1 MFGLENANL
10 GHLLVSLLGICGGW
24 LSVATRY
31 RTQRFEEISVL
42 ELAARNPFRHNMG
55 MLVSFC
61 LAIYALIIFTTL
73 GLQYLF
79 ANGSASAM
87 FFSIQLEVNS
97 FEWFIVHL
105 LGWSAFFAGSI
116 FFGLQEMDI
125 AYIHYVARAEVLRV
139 PNAPSLPRLDE
150 NGEPVEP
157 ATPEANDEEAGRE
170 DDGDLNPLERLLRKL
185 ERLEARLDQLEG
197 DASAE
202 E

>member
-1 MFGLENANL
+1 MFGLEHANL

-24 LSVATRY
+24 ISVATRL

-61 LAIYALIIFTTL
+61 LAIYALAIFTTL
-73 GLQYLF
+73 GFQYLF
-79 ANGSASAM
+79 ADGSASAM
-87 FFSIQLEVNS
+87 FFSIQIQVESL
-97 FEWFIVHL
+97 EWFIVHL
-105 LGWSAFFAGSI
+105 FGWSAFFAGSI

-139 PNAPSLPRLDE
+139 PNAPSLPHLDG

-157 ATPEANDEEAGRE
+157 AIKEADDEDAGRE
-170 DDGDLNPLERLLRKL
+170 EDGHLDPLERLWLKV
-185 ERLEARLDQLEG
+185 ERLEARLNQLEG